1 MAHPSV
7 VAVVA
12 KVKLPFNV
20 NVLAQAAAK
29 AALKEGEFRSQHLE
43 MIRMELENL
52 ISAFRRRDI
61 TVPPTETNFIMVP
74 LPFNGDELFERLLED
89 GMIVRPGSVFGIPN
103 AIRLSIGTPEENS
116 YFLDRFDQAVASRAE
131 VNGNSATANKN
142 I

>member
-7 VAVVA
+7 VEVIA

-29 AALKEGEFRSQHLE
+29 AALNEGEFRDRHLE
-43 MIRMELENL
+43 MIRTERENL
-52 ISAFRRRDI
+52 ISAFRQRDI
-61 TVPPTETNFIMVP
+61 TILPTETNFIMVP

-103 AIRLSIGTPEENS
+103 AIRLSIGTPEENR
-116 YFLDRFDQAVASRAE
+116 YFLDRFDQAMAVIAE
-131 VNGNSATANKN
+131 ANRG
-142 I
+142 